1 MKPTEFVLWLNGAAE
16 LVGDQPPTPEQWATM
31 REKLGEA
38 VGGLVAA
45 RLLER
50 VEETL
55 RADEKEKAEKNE
67 AMKQM
72 LESLKIQRAAGSAP
86 EVTGYQL
93 KVNDYANKV
102 ELVQR
107 QMEAYRAQVDT
118 KARKLFGLARALPE
132 VPKLEVPEVPKLEV
146 PEVPKPHNPGLLNRI
161 LGKAT
166 T

>member
-1 MKPTEFVLWLNGAAE
+1 MKPIEFVLWLNGAAE

-50 VEETL
+50 AEEHAK
-55 RADEKEKAEKNE
+55 ADERRKKEEAEKAKVMEQLL
-67 AMKQM
+67 A
-72 LESLKIQRAAGSAP
+72 QRAAMVG
-86 EVTGYQL
+86 GLGQYQL
-93 KVNDYANKV
+93 KVDEYANQV
-102 ELVQR
+102 EIAKQKMELAGQAMRAGGIIMIDPPER
-107 QMEAYRAQVDT
+107 QPSMLSR
-118 KARKLFGLARALPE
+118 L
-132 VPKLEVPEVPKLEV
+132 
-146 PEVPKPHNPGLLNRI
+146 

>member
-1 MKPTEFVLWLNGAAE
+1 MKPVEFVLWLNGAAE

-50 VEETL
+50 AEETL
-55 RADEKEKAEKNE
+55 RADERRKKEEDEKRE

-72 LESLKIQRAAGSAP
+72 MELAKMRNIGALS
-86 EVTGYQL
+86 GYQ
-93 KVNDYANKV
+93 
-102 ELVQR
+102 
-107 QMEAYRAQVDT
+107 AQVDMY
-118 KARKLFGLARALPE
+118 KAQVDLEAQKMLGLARAMPAGTIPE
-132 VPKLEVPEVPKLEV
+132 VPEM
-146 PEVPKPHNPGLLNRI
+146 PKPHNPGLLNRI

>member
-1 MKPTEFVLWLNGAAE
+1 MKPVEFVLWLNGAAE

-50 VEETL
+50 AEETL
-55 RADEKEKAEKNE
+55 RADERRKKEEAEKHE
-67 AMKQM
+67 IMQKM
-72 LESLKIQRAAGSAP
+72 LAQRAAMG
-86 EVTGYQL
+86 GGLGQYQL
-93 KVNDYANKV
+93 KVDEYANQV
-102 ELVQR
+102 ELAGQAMCAGGTMMIDPPER
-107 QMEAYRAQVDT
+107 QPSMLSR
-118 KARKLFGLARALPE
+118 L
-132 VPKLEVPEVPKLEV
+132 
-146 PEVPKPHNPGLLNRI
+146 

>member
-1 MKPTEFVLWLNGAAE
+1 MSPVEFVLWLNGAAE

-50 VEETL
+50 AEETL
-55 RADEKEKAEKNE
+55 RADERRKKEEAVKN
-67 AMKQM
+67 
-72 LESLKIQRAAGSAP
+72 ESLKQALELMKSQRAARLSPGLA
-86 EVTGYQL
+86 GLQ
-93 KVNDYANKV
+93 
-102 ELVQR
+102 
-107 QMEAYRAQVDT
+107 AQVD
-118 KARKLFGLARALPE
+118 AYAQSAHGLADALPAGTIFE
-132 VPKLEVPEVPKLEV
+132 FPEP
-146 PEVPKPHNPGLLNRI
+146 PKPHNPGFLNRI

>member
-1 MKPTEFVLWLNGAAE
+1 MKPVEFVLWLNGAAE

-50 VEETL
+50 AEETL
-55 RADEKEKAEKNE
+55 SADERRKNEEAEKVK
-67 AMKQM
+67 AMGQM
-72 LESLKIQRAAGSAP
+72 LAQRAAMVG
-86 EVTGYQL
+86 GLGQYQI
-93 KVNDYANKV
+93 KVGEYANKV
-102 ELVQR
+102 ELANL
-107 QMEAYRAQVDT
+107 QMEAAGRAMRSSGILMGDP
-118 KARKLFGLARALPE
+118 PE
-132 VPKLEVPEVPKLEV
+132 RQPNLISRL
-146 PEVPKPHNPGLLNRI
+146 